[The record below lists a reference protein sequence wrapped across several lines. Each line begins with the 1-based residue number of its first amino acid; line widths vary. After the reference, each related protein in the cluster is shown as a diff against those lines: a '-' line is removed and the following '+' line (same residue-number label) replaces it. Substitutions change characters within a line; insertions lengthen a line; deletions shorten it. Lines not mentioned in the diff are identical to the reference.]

1 MPALQNVASGPIIGP
16 EGNTKSVVSVSI
28 AGNADMKREQASDA
42 VQISYYGRTVVD
54 ASKLLKEPRVRELVR
69 QIRESAKKRSKAAS
83 TANLTPT
90 Y

>member
-1 MPALQNVASGPIIGP
+1 
-16 EGNTKSVVSVSI
+16 
-28 AGNADMKREQASDA
+28 MKREQASDA